1 MFDVIIHPPISGFDG
16 TNILLACLAGHLTI
30 FAFGYPY
37 VYRSVNNLS
46 NISAILTQRVKNNK
60 WRKFYSIF
68 IITIF
73 ISNLIV
79 LFFSN
84 IKIISALSCGFL
96 FLHILYVMNLYQII
110 ENVTIDPF
118 ETVVNNN
125 IHDVDS
131 TIQVPF
137 ELENDSILVIELICY
152 ATKNTINEDV
162 LKKYFTWLIDATFHI
177 FNEYDIKNFNNLLG
191 ILPKEQETVFS
202 TLLKIQWLNQWA
214 VSEKQS
220 SILDWINNF
229 YAWVLLY
236 GINPPKNFNNEAHP
250 ILSEIENTK
259 ILDANYDKTTDNLIK
274 NKIYKQYNFIKRIQ
288 NNILESYKYSLLYR
302 IDNHF
307 LSYNEMFDFIDVLYF
322 ILSNKIDSKLNGKY
336 EPCFNIITRLIDNNM
351 FDKNYPN
358 MFERIKKHH
367 DYAFGESHIYGD
379 ICKFHISIMAYLIF
393 RNQYELLKKYM
404 NYEESKDR
412 ISQHA
417 RPQIPNSIDNI
428 LWNFIGHDSVFQ
440 TNQTFSA
447 NTSSYKYKFYD
458 LFLLL
463 MYSKQ
468 FADDYKEILS
478 KLNKDDWR
486 YETTERDINYHSKC
500 SIDFKNMNFD
510 IVMLYHSIEN
520 YKEFFEKF
528 KQETELLNLFEFDSK
543 DEQFIT
549 YILNNTIKQ
558 IKLAQKNLL
567 KCKFKYIALKNFS
580 IIKQEELG
588 CKTLDEFI
596 NSKIHKFLETVENI
610 PFKGKDNN
618 LLKKTF
624 WNVYEKTFSKRK
636 ILSGGYS
643 YLFAGEPNKDFYS
656 RLFSFIVENCQ
667 KIDDIKNIPSN
678 IENYKILSNFDYKRN
693 FENFGFNKNNIKV
706 KKTIVNGIET
716 DNFEHADV
724 SSVIINDREI
734 KISQC
739 NDNFHFLNIN
749 DTNSHLLILFNPE
762 KITIQIGNL
771 QPIRYEDLED
781 GQVKIIDDTLI
792 TISIPEDKSLGYYIL
807 KKKS

>member
-1 MFDVIIHPPISGFDG
+1 MFDIIIHPPISGFDG

-37 VYRSVNNLS
+37 IYRAISNLS
-46 NISAILTQRVKNNK
+46 NISTILTQRVKNNK
-60 WRKFYSIF
+60 WRKYYSIF

-84 IKIISALSCGFL
+84 IKIISALFCFFL

-118 ETVVNNN
+118 ETVVNKN
-125 IHDVDS
+125 IHDAYS
-131 TIQVPF
+131 TIQVPS

-177 FNEYDIKNFNNLLG
+177 FNEYDIKKFNNLLG
-191 ILPKEQETVFS
+191 IMPKEQETVFS

-236 GINPPKNFNNEAHP
+236 GINPPKNFNNKAHP
-250 ILSEIENTK
+250 ILLTIENTK
-259 ILDANYDKTTDNLIK
+259 ILDENYHKTTDKLIK
-274 NKIYKQYNFIKRIQ
+274 NLIKRIQ

-307 LSYNEMFDFIDVLYF
+307 LSYNEMSDFIDVLYF
-322 ILSNKIDSKLNGKY
+322 ILSNKIDSKLNVKY
-336 EPCFNIITRLIDNNM
+336 EPCFNIITSLIDNNM
-351 FDKNYPN
+351 FNKNYPN
-358 MFERIKKHH
+358 MFEKIKKHH
-367 DYAFGESHIYGD
+367 DYAFGEPHIYVD
-379 ICKFHISIMAYLIF
+379 ICKFHISVMAYLIF
-393 RNQYELLKKYM
+393 RNQYELLNKYM
-404 NYEESKDR
+404 NGEESKER

-428 LWNFIGHDSVFQ
+428 LLNFIGHDSVFQ

-447 NTSSYKYKFYD
+447 NTSSYKYKFYI

-463 MYSKQ
+463 IYSKQ
-468 FADDYKEILS
+468 FADKYKESLS
-478 KLNKDDWR
+478 KLNKDDWG
-486 YETTERDINYHSKC
+486 YETIERDINYHSKC

-528 KQETELLNLFEFDSK
+528 KQETELLNLFEFDSE

-549 YILNNTIKQ
+549 IILDDTIRQIKQ
-558 IKLAQKNLL
+558 AQNNLL
-567 KCKFKYIALKNFS
+567 KCKFKNIALKNFS

-618 LLKKTF
+618 LLKKVS
-624 WNVYEKTFSKRK
+624 WSLYENTFSKRK

-656 RLFSFIVENCQ
+656 KLFSLIVENCQ
-667 KIDDIKNIPSN
+667 EIDNIKNIPSD
-678 IENYKILSNFDYKRN
+678 IEDYKILSNFEYKRN
-693 FENFGFNKNNIKV
+693 FENFGFNKTDIKV
-706 KKTIVNGIET
+706 RKTFVNGVEN
-716 DNFEHADV
+716 DDFEHADV
-724 SSVIINDREI
+724 SSIKINDKEI
-734 KISQC
+734 KISQY
-739 NDNFHFLNIN
+739 NNNFHFLNIN
-749 DTNSHLLILFNPE
+749 ETDSHLLILFNPE
-762 KITIQIGNL
+762 KITIQIGDL
-771 QPIRYEDLED
+771 QPIRYEDLKN

-807 KKKS
+807 KGKS